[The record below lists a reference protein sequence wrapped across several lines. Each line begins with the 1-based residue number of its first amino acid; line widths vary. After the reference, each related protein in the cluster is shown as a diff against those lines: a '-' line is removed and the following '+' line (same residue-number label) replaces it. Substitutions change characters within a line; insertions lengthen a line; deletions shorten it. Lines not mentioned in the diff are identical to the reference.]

1 MVSLWR
7 PTKVDGA
14 ASIAKVIIIWSS
26 YLKSS
31 RSNEMIEILTDI
43 GTVVR
48 DGLFCHI
55 HYAGMPECDD
65 SAMRV
70 MLALSLT

>member
-1 MVSLWR
+1 
-7 PTKVDGA
+7 
-14 ASIAKVIIIWSS
+14 
-26 YLKSS
+26 
-31 RSNEMIEILTDI
+31 MIEILTDI

-48 DGLFCHI
+48 DGLFCHL
-55 HYAGMPECDD
+55 HTMPECDD

>member
-1 MVSLWR
+1 
-7 PTKVDGA
+7 
-14 ASIAKVIIIWSS
+14 
-26 YLKSS
+26 
-31 RSNEMIEILTDI
+31 MIEILTDI